1 MLLLLFVSFIWA
13 FSFGLIKGRLA
24 GLDPVAIAAVRL
36 AIAGLVFA
44 PWILRTRSAG
54 TLRWKL
60 AAIGAVQFGIMYI
73 AYLGAFAHLQAYEVA
88 LFTIFTPLYLT
99 LIDAL
104 LERRWQGRHLLAA
117 ALAVVG
123 AGVVLW
129 RQSAG
134 SAVVTGFL
142 LVQVSNLCFA
152 AGQLAYRRLRPS
164 FPEGLTDQ
172 KAFGWLCL
180 GGCLTTV
187 LASVPFASWSE
198 FHPTGDPMGGPHLPG
213 RSRFRAGF
221 LPVDPRL
228 RSGQRRHP
236 RRVQQRQGA
245 ARRRLLAPLLS
256 RVRPC
261 AATCDQSVAAR
272 ARHLDRGTTGARRP
286 ARLTRVS
293 RRLFPSHFPPFTSP
307 PPCR

>member
-73 AYLGAFAHLQAYEVA
+73 AYLRAFAHLQAYEVA

-134 SAVVTGFL
+134 SAVITGFL

-152 AGQLAYRRLRPS
+152 AGQLAYRRLRPG

-198 FHPTGDPMGGPHLPG
+198 FHPTGIQWVVLVYLGGVASGLGFYLWTLGSVQVNAGTLAAFNNAKVPLG
-213 RSRFRAGF
+213 VACSLLFFRESAH
-221 LPVDPRL
+221 VPRL
-228 RSGQRRHP
+228 VIS
-236 RRVQQRQGA
+236 
-245 ARRRLLAPLLS
+245 LLLLGL
-256 RVRPC
+256 
-261 AATCDQSVAAR
+261 AIWIAE
-272 ARHLDRGTTGARRP
+272 RP
-286 ARLTRVS
+286 ARGAR
-293 RRLFPSHFPPFTSP
+293 PA
-307 PPCR
+307 

>member
-198 FHPTGDPMGGPHLPG
+198 FHPTGIQWVVLIYLGGVSSGLGFYLWTLGSVQVNAGTLAAFNNAKVPLG
-213 RSRFRAGF
+213 VACSLLFFRESAH
-221 LPVDPRL
+221 VPRL
-228 RSGQRRHP
+228 VIS
-236 RRVQQRQGA
+236 
-245 ARRRLLAPLLS
+245 LLLLGL
-256 RVRPC
+256 
-261 AATCDQSVAAR
+261 AIWIAE
-272 ARHLDRGTTGARRP
+272 RP
-286 ARLTRVS
+286 ARGAR
-293 RRLFPSHFPPFTSP
+293 PA
-307 PPCR
+307 

>member
-134 SAVVTGFL
+134 SAVITGFL

-152 AGQLAYRRLRPS
+152 AGQLAYRRLRPG

-198 FHPTGDPMGGPHLPG
+198 FHPTGIQWVVLVYLGGVASGLGFYLWTLGSVQVNAGTLAAFNNAKVPLG
-213 RSRFRAGF
+213 VACSLLFFRESAH
-221 LPVDPRL
+221 VPRL
-228 RSGQRRHP
+228 VIS
-236 RRVQQRQGA
+236 
-245 ARRRLLAPLLS
+245 LLLLGL
-256 RVRPC
+256 
-261 AATCDQSVAAR
+261 AIWIAE
-272 ARHLDRGTTGARRP
+272 RP
-286 ARLTRVS
+286 ARGAR
-293 RRLFPSHFPPFTSP
+293 PA
-307 PPCR
+307 

>member
-198 FHPTGDPMGGPHLPG
+198 FHPTGIQWVVLIYLGGVASGLGFYLWTLGSVQVNAGTLAAFNNAKVPLG
-213 RSRFRAGF
+213 VACSLLFFRESAH
-221 LPVDPRL
+221 VPRL
-228 RSGQRRHP
+228 VIS
-236 RRVQQRQGA
+236 
-245 ARRRLLAPLLS
+245 LLLLGL
-256 RVRPC
+256 
-261 AATCDQSVAAR
+261 AIWIAE
-272 ARHLDRGTTGARRP
+272 RP
-286 ARLTRVS
+286 ARGAR
-293 RRLFPSHFPPFTSP
+293 PA
-307 PPCR
+307 